1 MAYEGME
8 LTEWMDG
15 VPAHPVATLFP
26 MLPESELQELA
37 DDIKANGQHEPIV
50 IAYLDEM
57 MMDEPVVIDGRNRF
71 AACQL
76 AGVEP
81 KIRNDYTIKPA
92 EIGPWIMSHNRHR
105 RHLSQSQKAAVAV
118 GYEKWLSEDAK
129 VRIDQGRKNSHISRR
144 GGLGVEKFPQPN
156 GADDL
161 RSRASEQAGDI
172 LGVSGRAVRDAKY
185 VAQNDPE
192 AFQRVRDGK
201 QAVSAA
207 AREIRDRINPKP
219 ELTPEQLA
227 EKKLRPLL
235 KENEAVI
242 EAAFLILAEVLGK
255 EV

>member
-92 EIGPWIMSHNRHR
+92 EIGPWIMSHNKHR
-105 RHLSQSQKAAVAV
+105 RHMSKSQMAAVAV
-118 GYEKWLSEDAK
+118 EYEKWLAVEAELRADEGRDRGRESRWLGEKLPPTTERAK
-129 VRIDQGRKNSHISRR
+129 ASD
-144 GGLGVEKFPQPN
+144 EA
-156 GADDL
+156 GAM
-161 RSRASEQAGDI
+161 
-172 LGVSGRAVRDAKY
+172 LGVSGRAVRDAKF

-242 EAAFLILAEVLGK
+242 EAAFLILTEVLGK